1 MGSEILTPSLL
12 FLLVAINLAVLIL
25 QISDRRE
32 RRELIEQLIALHEQ
46 SRPADEWRMPRLKT
60 FEDEAS

>member
-1 MGSEILTPSLL
+1 MGSEFLTPGLL
-12 FLLVAINLAVLIL
+12 FLLLAVNVAILIL

-32 RRELIEQLIALHEQ
+32 RRELIEELIALHEQ
-46 SRPADEWRMPRLKT
+46 PRREDDWRMPRLKT

>member
-1 MGSEILTPSLL
+1 MSSELLAPSLL
-12 FLLVAINLAVLIL
+12 FLLVAINLAILIL
-25 QISDRRE
+25 QITDRRE

-46 SRPADEWRMPRLKT
+46 PRPTDEWRMPRLRT